1 MFLILG
7 RELRKIKEVIYRN
20 YSSNI
25 EDLNLK
31 EIIIVEGFYINIIS
45 EAYLREKGV

>member
-1 MFLILG
+1 MFLILKRG
-7 RELRKIKEVIYRN
+7 LRKIKEVIYRDYN
-20 YSSNI
+20 SNI

-45 EAYLREKGV
+45 KTYLREKKV